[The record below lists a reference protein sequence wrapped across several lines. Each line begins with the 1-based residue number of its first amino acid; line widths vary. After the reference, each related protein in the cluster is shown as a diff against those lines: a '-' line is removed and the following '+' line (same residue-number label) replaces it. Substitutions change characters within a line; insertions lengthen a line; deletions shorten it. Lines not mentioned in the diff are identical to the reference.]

1 MQPHSRDGNHKS
13 ASAAGGLNLRV
24 CLPQMKKENKH
35 KEAKTVQNS
44 MCVYIHSS
52 FEEANAVIPM
62 LQIRKMKMDK
72 VKFILL
78 ELEFQLRESD
88 YVESIY
94 F

>member
-1 MQPHSRDGNHKS
+1 MW
-13 ASAAGGLNLRV
+13 
-24 CLPQMKKENKH
+24 
-35 KEAKTVQNS
+35 
-44 MCVYIHSS
+44 VYIHSS